1 MRLFIAVEI
10 PDEIKKNILEL
21 INELKKVEASIKW
34 VEEKYLHITL
44 KFLGS
49 VEDKDLEKLVSMV
62 SKTVNIFGSFKVN
75 FSGMGTFPEGKAP
88 RVVWVGTTEGAET
101 LVKLADGLENSLSPA
116 GFRSE
121 QREFKPHL
129 TIGRIKAVPAHAYRQ
144 AGGRQEKKGVDE
156 LKARMASIKNPEFG
170 EAMIDRIFIMKSTL
184 TAKGPI
190 YEKIREVKL

>member
-10 PDEIKKNILEL
+10 PDEIKKNIVEL

-34 VEEKYLHITL
+34 VEEKNLHITL

-49 VEDKDLEKLVSMV
+49 VEDKDLEKLISMV
-62 SKTVNIFGSFKVN
+62 SKTVEDFGGFKVN

-88 RVVWVGTTEGAET
+88 RVVWVGTTEGGET

-121 QREFKPHL
+121 QRAFKPHL
-129 TIGRIKAVPAHAYRQ
+129 TIGRIK
-144 AGGRQEKKGVDE
+144 EKKGVDK
-156 LKARMASIKNPEFG
+156 LKVKMALIKNPKFG

-190 YEKIREVKL
+190 YEKIREVKI

>member
-10 PDEIKKNILEL
+10 PDEIKKNIVEL
-21 INELKKVEASIKW
+21 INGLKKVEAGIKW
-34 VEEKYLHITL
+34 VEEKNLHITL

-49 VEDKDLEKLVSMV
+49 VEDKDLEKLISMV
-62 SKTVNIFGSFKVN
+62 SKTVEDFGSFKVN

-88 RVVWVGTTEGAET
+88 RVVWVGTTEGAEA
-101 LVKLADGLENSLSPA
+101 LVKLAGGLENSLSPA

-121 QREFKPHL
+121 QRAFKPHL
-129 TIGRIKAVPAHAYRQ
+129 TIGRIKAVPA
-144 AGGRQEKKGVDE
+144 GRQEKKGVDK
-156 LKARMASIKNPEFG
+156 LRVRMALIKNPKFG

-190 YEKIREVKL
+190 YEKIRGVKL